1 MDIKKIFESFGEEF
15 WKFISKYL
23 IKGLISFV
31 ICTIIYLLTKNNNYV
46 LNDLGKV
53 WYLLL
58 IYAIVFVLLDI
69 LNRGFKKIISKIEVC
84 KYNKNREQQNFAENV
99 EFVKN
104 FYDNLEIIERNL
116 FDYLIDTNNSPVAIF
131 DEYLK
136 YGFNGFLEVRQFKS
150 EEKTLVYDPIT
161 KKETNVIYPCYLF
174 QCKLKEELYE
184 MVKEMKNRNIKI
196 SKF

>member
-131 DEYLK
+131 DEHLK

-150 EEKTLVYDPIT
+150 EGKTFVYDPIT